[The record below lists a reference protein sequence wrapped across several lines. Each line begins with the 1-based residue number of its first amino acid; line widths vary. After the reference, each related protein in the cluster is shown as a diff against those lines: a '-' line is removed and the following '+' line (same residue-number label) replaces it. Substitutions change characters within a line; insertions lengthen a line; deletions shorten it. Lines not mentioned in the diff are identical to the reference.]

1 MRAAWVVVLTACS
14 SGTPAAVDGG
24 LDPTGDG
31 PHGDAFVDEAGPGPT
46 RDCPFTADAN
56 GYFTRTTAASDY
68 VVRLPVGYDVAHPR
82 PTALLVAIHG
92 CGDSAMNFATWG
104 AVPYDLRATQ
114 DYLAIS
120 IGGRDGQCW
129 DLGIDVPS
137 VQAAIA
143 DVRSCFYVHQ
153 KRIVV
158 AGYSSG
164 GMMAY
169 KIGMTD
175 AAHFAGI
182 LIENSGLYAA
192 GLGNL
197 DTALDAVAWKI
208 NVAHTAHLDD
218 QSFTIDP
225 VRADKAKMLA
235 HGIPLVYREQ
245 PGTHDGTS
253 DDWARFLIP
262 AMATWHAP

>member
-1 MRAAWVVVLTACS
+1 MRFALIVMLAACS
-14 SGTPAAVDGG
+14 KSPAAPAVDGNPG
-24 LDPTGDG
+24 A
-31 PHGDAFVDEAGPGPT
+31 GDARADAPVDEAGPGPT
-46 RDCPFTADAN
+46 QACPFTADAD
-56 GYFTRTTAASDY
+56 GFFTRTTAASDY
-68 VVRLPVGYDVAHPR
+68 VIRLPVGYDVAAPR

-104 AVPYDLRATQ
+104 AVPYALRATQ

-120 IGGRDGQCW
+120 IGGRDGMCW
-129 DLGIDVPS
+129 DLGTDVPT

-169 KIGMTD
+169 KMGMTD

-192 GLGNL
+192 GLGNE
-197 DTALDAVAWKI
+197 DTALDAVAWKL

-218 QSFTIDP
+218 QSFLIDQ
-225 VRADKAKMLA
+225 VRGDKTKMLA

-253 DDWARFLIP
+253 DDWAQYLIP